1 MANGRCRM
9 HGGVSPGAP
18 SGNANARKHGRYGAE
33 AIERRRE
40 LAQLMADM
48 REIIDEVEDG

>member
-1 MANGRCRM
+1 M

-18 SGNANARKHGRYGAE
+18 SGHAHACKHGRYGAE

-40 LAQLMADM
+40 LAQLVADM